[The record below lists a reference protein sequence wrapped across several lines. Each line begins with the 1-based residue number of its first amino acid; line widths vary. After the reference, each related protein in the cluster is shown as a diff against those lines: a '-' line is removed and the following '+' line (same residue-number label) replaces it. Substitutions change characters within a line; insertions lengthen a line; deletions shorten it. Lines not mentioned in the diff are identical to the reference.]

1 MDKKSA
7 IQNLLQ
13 LKDIF
18 PNMFL
23 CYGTALGSIR
33 EGDILTHDL
42 DTDIGILASDFSYDK
57 LKELFDAGF
66 TIHSIYGLIN
76 WGCEIAVRK
85 NGIKTDIMFYYPN
98 DKGYWNSLWDNNC
111 CNGQSD
117 SIRHQIKGINIIKSK
132 LQGQVFNCLDEN
144 YLVEVYGKDWKI
156 PVKQWDWRTSHLNKY
171 E

>member
-42 DTDIGILASDFSYDK
+42 DTDIGILASDFS
-57 LKELFDAGF
+57 
-66 TIHSIYGLIN
+66 
-76 WGCEIAVRK
+76 
-85 NGIKTDIMFYYPN
+85 
-98 DKGYWNSLWDNNC
+98 
-111 CNGQSD
+111 
-117 SIRHQIKGINIIKSK
+117 
-132 LQGQVFNCLDEN
+132 
-144 YLVEVYGKDWKI
+144 
-156 PVKQWDWRTSHLNKY
+156 
-171 E
+171 